1 MDLGYISQLTWS
13 VVHYRSNGDEGGT
26 GRRGRV
32 NPRRP
37 VLPSLKDPLPSG
49 SRRQPPPGLADAAR
63 PFVALG
69 GRCRRG
75 SLLDVVRIPG
85 SQIDI
90 AKCCA
95 PKKFPP
101 TVEFGSFPFRYI
113 TRGNGMPGG
122 NNSGASDV
130 PLGSRVRLP
139 NSAGRHLAG
148 NVPGEAGRGNQRI
161 SRAERESPGAEALT
175 AVWISHR
182 VSAGGLTARSPI
194 KVTPQVYSGKD
205 LLLGGIHHRQAR
217 LWRGRWTRFVLWD
230 WACRRRTCRGSNH
243 DRVGPRRP
251 VRKRWQLEDQ
261 HR

>member
-1 MDLGYISQLTWS
+1 MSGEPTDCAKNPRVWMRRGSVPHLIRKCLGFIFFDLF
-13 VVHYRSNGDEGGT
+13 SNVGGT
-26 GRRGRV
+26 GCRRGRT
-32 NPRRP
+32 PERP
-37 VLPSLKDPLPSG
+37 L
-49 SRRQPPPGLADAAR
+49 RQPPPGLADAAR

-139 NSAGRHLAG
+139 NSARRHLAG

-161 SRAERESPGAEALT
+161 SRAERESPRGLKRSRRCGFHT
-175 AVWISHR
+175 A
-182 VSAGGLTARSPI
+182 
-194 KVTPQVYSGKD
+194 
-205 LLLGGIHHRQAR
+205 
-217 LWRGRWTRFVLWD
+217 
-230 WACRRRTCRGSNH
+230 
-243 DRVGPRRP
+243 
-251 VRKRWQLEDQ
+251 
-261 HR
+261 